1 MKLELR
7 KIFKISFICI
17 LVLSPL
23 ITQNITA
30 IQHSSQ
36 NTNCQ
41 YISSDILFDFKVKTL
56 MRVTNH
62 DALSVCII
70 KDNQTVWAKS
80 YGYSHPHLFRKAT
93 NRTIY
98 GVGSITKTIT
108 ATAIL
113 QLYEKGLLDLD
124 DDINTYLPFEIRNPN
139 FPDVP
144 ITIRSLLIHRSSNQD
159 YYVMTSEGR
168 DTLLKLYLKNFF
180 SCENSLPDSSL
191 NWIKEALIPGGKFYK
206 DECWFDF
213 PPNNKTAYSTMG
225 FIIATAILENIT
237 NQTIEEYCQKHIFM
251 PLEMKDTSFHP
262 SNLDKERIARPFLGT
277 RFLKIPLL
285 HYDIGCISGGGG
297 IRTTLEDI
305 SHFLIAN
312 LNNGQYKDVRILNES
327 TMKMMHN
334 TIYPDDLYPK
344 YHPYIHGFA
353 WFSTEEYGE
362 RLLGHGGGAVG
373 YDCMIAM
380 NKTTNTG
387 IIFLSTKLVSR
398 MFYKLNY
405 VLAHDSR
412 IILMRLLL
420 EKEKEL
426 S

>member
-30 IQHSSQ
+30 IKHSSQ

-41 YISSDILFDFKVKTL
+41 YISRDILFDFKVKTL

-80 YGYSHPHLFRKAT
+80 YGYSHPHLFREAT

-168 DTLLKLYLKNFF
+168 DTLLKLYLKRKNTYKWVDTIKNFMV
-180 SCENSLPDSSL
+180 
-191 NWIKEALIPGGKFYK
+191 Y
-206 DECWFDF
+206 
-213 PPNNKTAYSTMG
+213 
-225 FIIATAILENIT
+225 
-237 NQTIEEYCQKHIFM
+237 
-251 PLEMKDTSFHP
+251 
-262 SNLDKERIARPFLGT
+262 
-277 RFLKIPLL
+277 
-285 HYDIGCISGGGG
+285 
-297 IRTTLEDI
+297 
-305 SHFLIAN
+305 
-312 LNNGQYKDVRILNES
+312 
-327 TMKMMHN
+327 
-334 TIYPDDLYPK
+334 IY
-344 YHPYIHGFA
+344 I
-353 WFSTEEYGE
+353 
-362 RLLGHGGGAVG
+362 
-373 YDCMIAM
+373 
-380 NKTTNTG
+380 
-387 IIFLSTKLVSR
+387 
-398 MFYKLNY
+398 
-405 VLAHDSR
+405 
-412 IILMRLLL
+412 
-420 EKEKEL
+420 
-426 S
+426 

>member
-1 MKLELR
+1 MNDELR
-7 KIFKISFICI
+7 KTFNIGLIII
-17 LVLSPL
+17 LFLSPI

-30 IQHSSQ
+30 IHTLSQ
-36 NTNCQ
+36 NNSCQ
-41 YISSDILFDFKVKTL
+41 HFRSNLLFDLKVKTL

-70 KDNQTVWAKS
+70 KDNKTVWSKS

-113 QLYEKGLLDLD
+113 QLYEKGLLDLN
-124 DDINTYLPFEIRNPN
+124 DDINTYLPFELRNPN

-144 ITIRSLLIHRSSNQD
+144 ITIRSLLTHRSSNQD
-159 YYVMTSEGR
+159 YYLMNPDGR
-168 DTLLKLYLKNFF
+168 DTLQKLYLKKFF
-180 SCENSLPDSSL
+180 SLENPLPDSSL
-191 NWIKEALIPGGKFYK
+191 YWIKESLVPGGKFYK

-237 NQTIEEYCQKHIFM
+237 NQTIEEYCQKNIFI

-262 SNLDKERIARPFLGT
+262 TNLDKERIARPFLGT
-277 RFLKIPLL
+277 RFLKIPLM

-305 SHFLIAN
+305 SHFLITN
-312 LNNGQYKDVRILNES
+312 LNNGQYKDVKILNES
-327 TMKMMHN
+327 NMKIMHK
-334 TIYPDDLYPK
+334 TEYPDEMYTK
-344 YHPYIHGFA
+344 WHPITHGFA
-353 WFSTEEYGE
+353 WYETEEYGE

-387 IIFLSTKLVSR
+387 IIFLSTKVVSR

-420 EKEKEL
+420 EKAKIL
-426 S
+426 